1 MEDQT
6 DEKDPDDA
14 LAECEETV
22 EHLKEEN
29 AQLRESAETF
39 GDLAER
45 LNAQRRL
52 GKTQLPRESPRPGGP
67 RSPPGK
73 G

>member
-1 MEDQT
+1 VEDQT
-6 DEKDPDDA
+6 DEKDSDDA

-29 AQLRESAETF
+29 AQLRESAQTF

-45 LNAQRRL
+45 LNTQRRL
-52 GKTQLPRESPRPGGP
+52 GNNQLPRESPRPGGP

>member
-1 MEDQT
+1 MD
-6 DEKDPDDA
+6 DEPKETEEA

-22 EHLKEEN
+22 EELKEEN
-29 AQLRESAETF
+29 AQLRESAQTF

-45 LNAQRRL
+45 LSAQQRSARLKRREPV
-52 GKTQLPRESPRPGGP
+52 TRTPSESLHE
-67 RSPPGK
+67 K